1 MIPGTRNSNGVGE
14 GYLMRRSE
22 EDERRAQKLKRM
34 MEEQWQS
41 PNVAAA
47 YYKAGWRL
55 AMQNDAFEQLYLNKK
70 EKPKHARG
78 RLYK

>member
-1 MIPGTRNSNGVGE
+1 
-14 GYLMRRSE
+14 MRRSE

-41 PNVAAA
+41 PSVAAA
-47 YYKAGWRL
+47 YYKAGWRR

-70 EKPKHARG
+70 PKTARRRG